1 MSGDK
6 RVQTIPKDSQ
16 QETQNPNQPQLS
28 SGLEHLQKELSQQA
42 HSKLEST
49 EQKQKIPQS
58 QEKQSTSSS
67 TQGAALTQPQSQ
79 QVESSKSTHKTV
91 ISKIT
96 EAKVQTK
103 LTSAQEQTRS
113 RISEPVKDEKAL
125 LRQQLSEK
133 TVHQALPP
141 STATQAAKPKLEHKQ
156 PKQLEATEHQQTVV
170 KIPICTSSGDKIST
184 PATKSKDQPLLKKQ
198 LQDKS
203 LKSKDKSLLKPL
215 IKEIQKQTS
224 NMGEDPGKGESGKSD
239 SKGKKAL
246 HRMIKITNPDDMDHD
261 ELMKRLRVRFKKKT
275 AKWEGKIIFYSR
287 CAFMMTFALLL
298 LQVLQMLIQPLR
310 GEWISD
316 RVVTILQ
323 NVLIAL
329 TALVA
334 GLQLK
339 LKMSEKADKYRKGVK
354 IYYHLMRMTSYYI
367 MMTESGGRPEY
378 KNTISF
384 WKDALKKE
392 MESIPVL
399 QAFKQ

>member
-6 RVQTIPKDSQ
+6 RVQTIPKDLQ
-16 QETQNPNQPQLS
+16 QETQNPNHPQLS
-28 SGLEHLQKELSQQA
+28 SGLKHLQKELSQQA
-42 HSKLEST
+42 HSKLETT

-67 TQGAALTQPQSQ
+67 TQGAVPTQPQSQ

-91 ISKIT
+91 IPKIT
-96 EAKVQTK
+96 EAKNSESQVQTK
-103 LTSAQEQTRS
+103 STSAQEQTRS

-141 STATQAAKPKLEHKQ
+141 SSATQVTKPKLEHKQ
-156 PKQLEATEHQQTVV
+156 PKQLEATKHQQTVV

-184 PATKSKDQPLLKKQ
+184 PATKSKDQPSLKKQ

-275 AKWEGKIIFYSR
+275 AKWEGK
-287 CAFMMTFALLL
+287 
-298 LQVLQMLIQPLR
+298 
-310 GEWISD
+310 
-316 RVVTILQ
+316 
-323 NVLIAL
+323 
-329 TALVA
+329 
-334 GLQLK
+334 
-339 LKMSEKADKYRKGVK
+339 
-354 IYYHLMRMTSYYI
+354 
-367 MMTESGGRPEY
+367 
-378 KNTISF
+378 
-384 WKDALKKE
+384 
-392 MESIPVL
+392 
-399 QAFKQ
+399 